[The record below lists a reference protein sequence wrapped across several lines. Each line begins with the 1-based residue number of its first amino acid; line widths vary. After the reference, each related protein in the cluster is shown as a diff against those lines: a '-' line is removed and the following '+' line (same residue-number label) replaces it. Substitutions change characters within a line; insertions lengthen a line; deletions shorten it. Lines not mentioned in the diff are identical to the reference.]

1 MKTFLGNLLTFT
13 SLGFIIYFC
22 WIVIKFI
29 KNYVQSINEPNSTEK
44 KLDKLYERK
53 QFLHKILLSC
63 CGFILC
69 AIIGGSLLPNDTHS
83 TSKKNRTTKTTKA
96 HKRSNKKSQ
105 SNNSIKSN
113 SSSFSKSANEDSSEM
128 HDVSHTRGKNI
139 SNNLNSQISQHPEL
153 TGFSVNYNEN
163 TEAYEVTVPSEVTAS
178 TDNEQKTLYNTIV
191 GAITKSDPDARIEFY
206 NPQHMEVAHTG
217 IFTGNIKLDE

>member
-1 MKTFLGNLLTFT
+1 MKTFLINLLMFA

-29 KNYVQSINEPNSTEK
+29 KDYVQSINEPNSPEK
-44 KLDKLYERK
+44 QLDKLYKRK

-69 AIIGGSLLPNDTHS
+69 AIIGGNLLPNDTHN
-83 TSKKNRTTKTTKA
+83 TNKKDRTTKTEKA
-96 HKRSNKKSQ
+96 HKHPNKKSQ
-105 SNNSIKSN
+105 SSSSIKSN
-113 SSSFSKSANEDSSEM
+113 NSSFNKSASESSSEM
-128 HDVSHTRGKNI
+128 RDVSHIRGKNI
-139 SNNLNSQISQHPEL
+139 SNDLNNQISQHPEL

-178 TDNEQKTLYNTIV
+178 TDNEQKTLYNTII

-217 IFTGNIKLDE
+217 VFTGDIKLDE